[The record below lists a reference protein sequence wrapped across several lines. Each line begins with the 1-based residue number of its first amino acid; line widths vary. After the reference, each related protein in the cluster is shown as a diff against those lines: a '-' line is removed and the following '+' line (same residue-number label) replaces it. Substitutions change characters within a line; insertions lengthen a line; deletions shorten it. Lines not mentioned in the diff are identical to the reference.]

1 MWLGDSRRVV
11 DVTDDGA
18 VRDPDEQARLDAI
31 AEADR
36 ARVHAANQLARNQS
50 MVAEGRRKAGA
61 VGAMMA
67 GAMIAIRDIYEGPKK
82 DEGVA
87 VVESPTDPI
96 DLDEDGVQLEAEEVG
111 GTHDIAV
118 PAQPRRAPI
127 VAGRRASRRRR

>member
-1 MWLGDSRRVV
+1 VEP
-11 DVTDDGA
+11 VTQDGG
-18 VRDPDEQARLDAI
+18 REPEEQERLDAI

-36 ARVHAANQLARNQS
+36 ARVQAANELARNQS

-87 VVESPTDPI
+87 VVESPTDPV
-96 DLDEDGVQLEAEEVG
+96 DLDEDGVRLEADEVG
-111 GTHDIAV
+111 SAHDIDV

-127 VAGRRASRRRR
+127 VPGRRTSRRRR

>member
-1 MWLGDSRRVV
+1 VS
-11 DVTDDGA
+11 DVTEDGGA
-18 VRDPDEQARLDAI
+18 HDPDEQAHLDAM

-36 ARVHAANQLARNQS
+36 ARVQAANELDRNRS

-67 GAMIAIRDIYEGPKK
+67 GAMIALRDIFEGPKK
-82 DEGVA
+82 DDGVA

-96 DLDEDGVQLEAEEVG
+96 DLDQDGVQLDADDVG
-111 GTHDIAV
+111 GDHDIAV

-127 VAGRRASRRRR
+127 VSGRRASRRRR

>member
-1 MWLGDSRRVV
+1 VSE
-11 DVTDDGA
+11 DGR
-18 VRDPDEQARLDAI
+18 RDPEEQERLDAI

-36 ARVHAANQLARNQS
+36 ARVKAANELARNQS

-82 DEGVA
+82 DDGVA
-87 VVESPTDPI
+87 VVESPTDPV
-96 DLDEDGVQLEAEEVG
+96 DLDEDGVRLEAEEVG
-111 GTHDIAV
+111 SAHDIDV

-127 VAGRRASRRRR
+127 VPGRRTSRRRR

>member
-1 MWLGDSRRVV
+1 
-11 DVTDDGA
+11 VTDDGGR
-18 VRDPDEQARLDAI
+18 RDPDEQARLDAI

-36 ARVHAANQLARNQS
+36 ARVHAANELDRNRS

-87 VVESPTDPI
+87 VVESPTDPV
-96 DLDEDGVQLEAEEVG
+96 DLDEDGVRLEGDEVG
-111 GTHDIAV
+111 SARDIDV

-127 VAGRRASRRRR
+127 VPGRRASRRRR